1 MQFDIDAD
9 GAPSWFRLQPLNRS
23 VPPRAQ
29 SRPRPTDPLGAEP
42 KQYHLSTGLAYA
54 DQATGSLQLPS
65 HGDLLLRALSNTGD
79 AQLLVVALSHGGDR
93 SLNVSRDL
101 ANPGPAGEW
110 SAPGSRCF
118 GPAGSAGGGGWC
130 RW

>member
-1 MQFDIDAD
+1 MEFEIDAD

-54 DQATGSLQLPS
+54 DQATGSLQLPMS
-65 HGDLLLRALSNTGD
+65 S
-79 AQLLVVALSHGGDR
+79 
-93 SLNVSRDL
+93 
-101 ANPGPAGEW
+101 
-110 SAPGSRCF
+110 GSRVVKCDELQTCF
-118 GPAGSAGGGGWC
+118 K
-130 RW
+130 